1 MMPKTLY
8 RYPRQRE
15 RQDISYNLVT
25 ELGFQKDGV
34 YLTFVHHLMKKGKKS
49 TAENLFRKTL
59 NIIEQKTK
67 YGENAFAVLEK
78 AVKNVEPSFFLK
90 KARLGGTS
98 QQIPAALDK
107 KKKKATAI
115 RFLIQIATEKQKKS
129 TLRKDSKGASTF
141 AHCLATEL
149 YEASQ
154 GFGAALQKRDDL
166 HKLAEANRA
175 LLTQRWW

>member
-25 ELGFQKDGV
+25 ELGFQKDDV

-115 RFLIQIATEKQKKS
+115 RFLIQIATEKQKKA
-129 TLRKDSKGASTF
+129 LFEKIVKVLQLLLIVLQLNFMKLLKDSVQPF
-141 AHCLATEL
+141 
-149 YEASQ
+149 
-154 GFGAALQKRDDL
+154 KR
-166 HKLAEANRA
+166 EMIYIN
-175 LLTQRWW
+175 